1 LLLTLI
7 KLIRYISV
15 IDIKLVNYDYLTIN
29 LLNMAKAPNGPL
41 GALNGKLHNLVF
53 YMLNGQ
59 PVVRTIGDPG
69 KPSRNQLANRQAM
82 SVTMEMVSRIS
93 EFINV
98 SFELEARGTVRNA
111 HNLATSYIKKHA
123 LKGEYPNISVDYSK
137 VILSNGSIPGA
148 NDLKIEKK
156 EKGVLVSW
164 DPSGQYN
171 DTVMILL
178 YHPLEKTAMPVI
190 NACRRDAGSYFVSLP
205 EQLLHGPIEAYIC
218 FKSANGKAI
227 SDSAYIGNLNGEMKS
242 KKEQEKNEKYILVKQ
257 RFDVLEADYLKQ
269 LEDNRGKPVDTKAFR
284 NLEREYEV
292 LKKKLEHLPG
302 KPG

>member
-1 LLLTLI
+1 
-7 KLIRYISV
+7 
-15 IDIKLVNYDYLTIN
+15 
-29 LLNMAKAPNGPL
+29 MAKAPSGPL
-41 GALNGKLHNLVF
+41 GALNGKLRNLVF

-69 KPSRNQLANRQAM
+69 KPSRGQLANRQAM

-93 EFINV
+93 EFTNV

-137 VILSNGSIPGA
+137 VILSNGNLPGA

-164 DPSGQYN
+164 DPSGKQD

-178 YHPLEKTAMPVI
+178 YHPLEKAAMSVI
-190 NACRRDAGSYFVSLP
+190 NACRRDAGSYFIDLY
-205 EQLLHGPIEAYIC
+205 EKRLDEPIEAYIC

-227 SDSAYIGNLNGEMKS
+227 SDSAYIGNLNGAVESAEELSQK
-242 KKEQEKNEKYILVKQ
+242 QTYALVKQ
-257 RFDVLEADYLKQ
+257 RFDVVEADYLQ
-269 LEDNRGKPVDTKAFR
+269 QIAANYGNPVNTKAFR
-284 NLEREYEV
+284 NLKKEYKV
-292 LKKKLEHLPG
+292 LKDKLEHLPG

>member
-1 LLLTLI
+1 
-7 KLIRYISV
+7 
-15 IDIKLVNYDYLTIN
+15 
-29 LLNMAKAPNGPL
+29 MAKAPNGPL

-53 YMLNGQ
+53 YILNGQ

-93 EFINV
+93 EFTNV

-123 LKGEYPNISVDYSK
+123 LKGEYPNISIDYSK
-137 VILSNGSIPGA
+137 VILSNGNLPGA

-164 DPSGQYN
+164 DPSGKYN

-178 YHPLEKTAMPVI
+178 YHPLRKAAMPVI
-190 NACRRDAGSYFVSLP
+190 NACRRDAGSYFVGLS
-205 EQLLHGPIEAYIC
+205 EQLVEEPIEAYIC

-227 SDSAYIGNLNGEMKS
+227 SDSVYIGNLNGEVES
-242 KKEQEKNEKYILVKQ
+242 KEEQQEKQKYALVKQ
-257 RFDVLEADYLKQ
+257 RFDVVEADYLQQIK
-269 LEDNRGKPVDTKAFR
+269 NNWGNPVNSKAFR

-292 LKKKLEHLPG
+292 LKDKLEHLPG
-302 KPG
+302 KPGYSFPVPETGDLQDGIS

>member
-1 LLLTLI
+1 
-7 KLIRYISV
+7 
-15 IDIKLVNYDYLTIN
+15 
-29 LLNMAKAPNGPL
+29 MAKAPNGPL
-41 GALNGKLHNLVF
+41 GALNGKLRNLVF
-53 YMLNGQ
+53 YVLNGQ

-93 EFINV
+93 EFTNV

-137 VILSNGSIPGA
+137 VILSNGNLPGA

-156 EKGVLVSW
+156 EKGVLVGW
-164 DPSGQYN
+164 DPSGKYN

-178 YHPLEKTAMPVI
+178 YHPQRKTAMPVI
-190 NACRRDAGSYFVSLP
+190 NACRRDAGSYFVGLS
-205 EQLLHGPIEAYIC
+205 EQQVNEPIEAYIC

-227 SDSAYIGNLNGEMKS
+227 SDSAYIGNLNGEVES
-242 KKEQEKNEKYILVKQ
+242 QEEIRQKQQYTLVKQ
-257 RFDVLEADYLKQ
+257 RFDVVEADYLQQIK
-269 LEDNRGKPVDTKAFR
+269 DNWGNPVDSKAFR
-284 NLEREYEV
+284 SLEKEYEV
-292 LKKKLEHLPG
+292 LKNKLEHLPG